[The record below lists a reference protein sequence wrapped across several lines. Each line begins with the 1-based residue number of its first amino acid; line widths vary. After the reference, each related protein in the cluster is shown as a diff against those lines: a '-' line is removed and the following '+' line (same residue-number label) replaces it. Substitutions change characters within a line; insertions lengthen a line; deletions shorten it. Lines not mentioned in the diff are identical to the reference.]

1 MNYSYAPAAREFASN
16 ISVVRFPEN
25 ERPREWMRFQD
36 GRVFPRGSAS
46 SSNVEIA
53 QLWWDT
59 WDKHNLQVTAI

>member
-1 MNYSYAPAAREFASN
+1 
-16 ISVVRFPEN
+16 
-25 ERPREWMRFQD
+25 MRLQD

-59 WDKHNLQVTAI
+59 WDKHNLQVSSHLSILIENEFDTKI